1 MTTREKLLQRL
12 WSHINSHLIPYYL
25 GRTLVREDELDRRV
39 EQDKQRP
46 GEPFADTGPAIERI
60 LAVGAARRDLCL
72 VVRDAAYRAVFNTL
86 YEIDPEVAGVDCKDL
101 IGLYELLLSAD
112 PRGMEGRP
120 GSADAVTAMH
130 RPSKC
135 MCRRAV

>member
-12 WSHINSHLIPYYL
+12 WIHINSHLIPYYL

-46 GEPFADTGPAIERI
+46 GAPFADTGPAIERI
-60 LAVGAARRDLCL
+60 LAAGAARRDLCL

-112 PRGMEGRP
+112 PSGMEGRP

-130 RPSKC
+130 RPS
-135 MCRRAV
+135 

>member
-112 PRGMEGRP
+112 PSGMEGRP

-130 RPSKC
+130 RPS
-135 MCRRAV
+135 

>member
-46 GEPFADTGPAIERI
+46 GAPFADTGPAIERI
-60 LAVGAARRDLCL
+60 LAAGAARRDLCL

-112 PRGMEGRP
+112 PSGMEGRP

-130 RPSKC
+130 RPS
-135 MCRRAV
+135 